1 MAPSMVKTSAS
12 GRKYTA
18 PGKVLSQRHLLTVQ
32 ISLNGGGGWTVGT
45 VPKEY
50 VCLCAL
56 LIMSLLKKY
65 LKWKHKM
72 IWRCNSKKCMWGMA
86 GVVVTS

>member
-1 MAPSMVKTSAS
+1 MVKTSAS
-12 GRKYTA
+12 GRKYTG
-18 PGKVLSQRHLLTVQ
+18 PGKVLNQRHLLTVQ
-32 ISLNGGGGWTVGT
+32 ISLSMVGGAVGT

-56 LIMSLLKKY
+56 LIMSLLKKN

-72 IWRCNSKKCMWGMA
+72 IWRCNSKKYMWGMA